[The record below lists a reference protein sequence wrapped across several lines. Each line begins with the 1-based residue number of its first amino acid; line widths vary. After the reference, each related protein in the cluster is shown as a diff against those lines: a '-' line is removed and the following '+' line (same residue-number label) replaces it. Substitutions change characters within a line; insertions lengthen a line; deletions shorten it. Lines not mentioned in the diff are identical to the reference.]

1 MNSDSGRYMQVLIHW
16 LLVRYACILRYFGW
30 IMKIQLVTFLTP
42 NTANPHWDPLPLTR
56 VSRVLVGVLV
66 LVARGWCQLP
76 CHYSS
81 QCAATNRSHHR
92 HQPDLPSLLSWR
104 TAAEGSTH
112 THTLSR
118 PSLDPL

>member
-1 MNSDSGRYMQVLIHW
+1 MDHEEV
-16 LLVRYACILRYFGW
+16 
-30 IMKIQLVTFLTP
+30 KIQLVAFLTP
-42 NTANPHWDPLPLTR
+42 NTANTHWDPLPLTR

-81 QCAATNRSHHR
+81 QCAATNRSHHTTATSLTF
-92 HQPDLPSLLSWR
+92 PPLLSWR
-104 TAAEGSTH
+104 PAAEGSTH

-118 PSLDPL
+118 PI